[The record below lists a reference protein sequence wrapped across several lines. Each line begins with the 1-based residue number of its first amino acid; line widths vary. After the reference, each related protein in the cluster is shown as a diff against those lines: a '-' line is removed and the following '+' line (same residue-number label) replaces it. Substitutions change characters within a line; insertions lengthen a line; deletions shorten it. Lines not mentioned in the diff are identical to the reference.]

1 MSLSFPV
8 SYSNPDMHCSPGK
21 SLLIFFLYFKIRAV
35 SKKFEKRIVLRVPS
49 FPKPEGNSGSFRST
63 PESDI
68 HGLFGKKMHLML
80 ESYFTDRDWSD
91 KRDWLKKYGPSYS
104 IYFDKNMKIFAYS
117 IMLKPE
123 VFTQMSEEY
132 LKGFGEELILPE
144 LPSGFGKDGTRRT
157 IRFSNFLDTSK
168 YLKSG
173 IF

>member
-1 MSLSFPV
+1 M
-8 SYSNPDMHCSPGK
+8 NAQNIPD
-21 SLLIFFLYFKIRAV
+21 LRYFEV

-68 HGLFGKKMHLML
+68 HGLFGKKMHSML
-80 ESYFTDRDWSD
+80 ESYFTDQDWSD

-117 IMLKPE
+117 IMLNPE

-132 LKGFGEELILPE
+132 LKGFGEELMKMDLRPYFEIE
-144 LPSGFGKDGTRRT
+144 EKDKETFTWGAVHVWVA
-157 IRFSNFLDTSK
+157 IRYRERK
-168 YLKSG
+168 
-173 IF
+173 

>member
-1 MSLSFPV
+1 MK
-8 SYSNPDMHCSPGK
+8 N
-21 SLLIFFLYFKIRAV
+21 
-35 SKKFEKRIVLRVPS
+35 VLFYAFRL
-49 FPKPEGNSGSFRST
+49 FQNRKGNSGSFRST

-68 HGLFGKKMHLML
+68 HGLFGKKMHSML

-132 LKGFGEELILPE
+132 LKGFWG
-144 LPSGFGKDGTRRT
+144 
-157 IRFSNFLDTSK
+157 
-168 YLKSG
+168 G
-173 IF
+173 IDENGSSPLF

>member
-1 MSLSFPV
+1 MKRLNLILICLIGICSM
-8 SYSNPDMHCSPGK
+8 NAQNIPD
-21 SLLIFFLYFKIRAV
+21 LRYFEV

-132 LKGFGEELILPE
+132 LKGFGEELMKMDLRPYFEIE
-144 LPSGFGKDGTRRT
+144 EKDKETFTWGAVHVWVA
-157 IRFSNFLDTSK
+157 IRYRERK
-168 YLKSG
+168 
-173 IF
+173 